1 LHVFVDESGDL
12 GFSKAATKYFVVAYM
27 ECNAPIRIQTDL
39 KRLLKHLHQKKIYS
53 RSRNELKFSR
63 MDDYCRKKVLQ
74 KIADFDASLG
84 VVVLEKEL
92 VKPNLRKDPTI
103 LYNWSVVHNIMLS
116 LIPQITA
123 GNKIQITF
131 DKSLPIWRINQFNS
145 YVENKAS
152 YLLYETGNSLPPNC
166 ISLNHMTSE
175 REFCL
180 QAADAVAG
188 SYLQKYEKQND
199 EYTKIIENKVG
210 FFKYLWK

>member
-12 GFSKAATKYFVVAYM
+12 GFSKTSAKYFVVAYV
-27 ECNAPIRIQTDL
+27 ECNAPIKIRTDL
-39 KRLLKHLHQKKIYS
+39 KRLLKHLHQKGIYS

-63 MDDYCRKKVLQ
+63 MDNYCRKKVLQ
-74 KIADFDASLG
+74 KITECDASLG
-84 VVVLEKEL
+84 VVVMEKAR
-92 VKPNLRKDPTI
+92 VKPDLRKDPTI

-131 DKSLPIWRINQFNS
+131 DKSLPMWKINKFNS
-145 YVENKAS
+145 YATDKAK
-152 YLLYETGNSLPPNC
+152 YLLNEQGNNFPTDC

-188 SYLQKYEKQND
+188 AYFQKHEKQND
-199 EYTKIIENKVG
+199 EYVKIIEHKVG